1 MLRFDCKNR
10 EKVLKALLNQVVK
23 PRQQTCQTVVMV
35 EYIKREMPDMNG
47 TGERKA
53 YYKVKTYSN
62 LSSENFVKKIC
73 YPGSGLNQGDVAK
86 VMCRMVDEMKRW
98 LAEGHTITIDELG
111 TFSLSIG
118 VMDDDEVEDFD
129 GNGKK
134 VTAKRIGVRGV
145 NFRPDKQLVRDIVR
159 KCKLHKVY
167 DSPNNR
173 SPYTRD
179 QRLKMAQDYI
189 AEHHFMR
196 VHDYETMTLLPH
208 STVAKELREFCVQPT
223 GITSE
228 GRGNTKVYV
237 KITK

>member
-134 VTAKRIGVRGV
+134 VTPKRIGVRGV

-179 QRLKMAQDYI
+179 QRLKMTQDYI

>member
-1 MLRFDCKNR
+1 M
-10 EKVLKALLNQVVK
+10 A
-23 PRQQTCQTVVMV
+23 

-53 YYKVKTYSN
+53 YYKIKTYSN
-62 LSSENFVKKIC
+62 LRSEEFINKIC
-73 YPGSGLNQGDVAK
+73 YPGSGLNKGDVSK

-98 LAEGHTITIDELG
+98 LAEGLTITIDELG

-118 VMDDDEVEDFD
+118 VMDDNEVEDFE

-134 VTAKRIGVRGV
+134 VNAKRIGVRGV
-145 NFRPDKQLVRDIVR
+145 NFRPEKQMVKDIAR
-159 KCKLHKVY
+159 KCKLHKGY

-173 SPYTRD
+173 SPYTREE
-179 QRLKMAQDYI
+179 RLKMAQDYI

-196 VHDYETMTLLPH
+196 VRDYEAMTILPH
-208 STVAKELREFCVQPT
+208 STAANELRDFCVQPT

-237 KITK
+237 KRVVNTNE

>member
-10 EKVLKALLNQVVK
+10 EKELKVLLNQVVK

-145 NFRPDKQLVRDIVR
+145 NFRPDKQLVRDIGS
-159 KCKLHKVY
+159 KCKLHKGY

-173 SPYTRD
+173 SPYTLD

-196 VHDYETMTLLPH
+196 VRDYETMTLLPH
-208 STVAKELREFCVQPT
+208 STAAKELRDFCVQPT

-237 KITK
+237 KR

>member
-1 MLRFDCKNR
+1 MLRSDCKNR
-10 EKVLKALLNQVVK
+10 EKELITILNQVVK
-23 PRQQTCQTVVMV
+23 HRQQTCQTVVMA

-62 LSSENFVKKIC
+62 LSSEDFVKKIC

-98 LAEGHTITIDELG
+98 LAEGHTVTIDELG

-118 VMDDDEVEDFD
+118 VMDDGEVEDFD

-134 VTAKRIGVRGV
+134 
-145 NFRPDKQLVRDIVR
+145 
-159 KCKLHKVY
+159 
-167 DSPNNR
+167 R

-196 VHDYETMTLLPH
+196 VRDYETMTLLPH
-208 STVAKELREFCVQPT
+208 STAAKELRDFCVQPT

-228 GRGNTKVYV
+228 GRGNTKVYL
-237 KITK
+237 KMNRQ

>member
-1 MLRFDCKNR
+1 M
-10 EKVLKALLNQVVK
+10 
-23 PRQQTCQTVVMV
+23 P
-35 EYIKREMPDMNG
+35 EYIKREMPDLDG
-47 TGERKA
+47 TGKKKA

-62 LSSENFVKKIC
+62 ISSEDFVKKVC
-73 YPGSGLNQGDVAK
+73 YPGSGLNHGDVAK

-118 VMDDDEVEDFD
+118 VMDDDEVEDFE

-145 NFRPDKQLVRDIVR
+145 NFRPDKQLVKDIGRRCELR
-159 KCKLHKVY
+159 KGSEL
-167 DSPNNR
+167 PNNR

-179 QRLKMAQDYI
+179 QRLKMARDFI

-196 VHDYETMTLLPH
+196 VRDYEEMTLLPH
-208 STVAKELREFCVQPT
+208 STAANELRDFCDQPT
-223 GITSE
+223 GIKSE
-228 GRGNTKVYV
+228 GRGNTKLYV
-237 KITK
+237 KR

>member
-1 MLRFDCKNR
+1 M
-10 EKVLKALLNQVVK
+10 A
-23 PRQQTCQTVVMV
+23 

-47 TGERKA
+47 TGEKKA

-62 LSSENFVKKIC
+62 LSSEDFVKKIS
-73 YPGSGLNQGDVAK
+73 YPGSGLSRGDVSK
-86 VMCRMVDEMKRW
+86 VMSRMVDEMKLW

-118 VMDDDEVEDFD
+118 VMDDEEVEDFE

-134 VTAKRIGVRGV
+134 VTGKRIGVRGI
-145 NFRPDKQLVRDIVR
+145 NFRPDKKLVRDIGR
-159 KCKLHKVY
+159 QCKLHKGY

-179 QRLKMAQDYI
+179 ERLKMAQDYI

-196 VHDYETMTLLPH
+196 VREYEAMTLLPH
-208 STVAKELREFCVQPT
+208 STAANELRDFCVQPS

-237 KITK
+237 KRVIPSPK

>member
-1 MLRFDCKNR
+1 M
-10 EKVLKALLNQVVK
+10 A
-23 PRQQTCQTVVMV
+23 
-35 EYIKREMPDMNG
+35 EYIKREMPDING

-62 LSSENFVKKIC
+62 LSSEDFVKKIC

-98 LAEGHTITIDELG
+98 LAEGHTVTIDELG

-118 VMDDDEVEDFD
+118 VMDDGEVEDFD

-134 VTAKRIGVRGV
+134 VTAKRIAVRGV
-145 NFRPDKQLVRDIVR
+145 NFRPDKQLVRDIGR
-159 KCKLHKVY
+159 KCKLHKGY
-167 DSPNNR
+167 ESPNNR

-189 AEHHFMR
+189 TEHHFMR
-196 VHDYETMTLLPH
+196 LRHDEAMTLLPH
-208 STVAKELREFCVQPT
+208 STEPPKSSVTSVCSQQASHLKDE
-223 GITSE
+223 GIQ
-228 GRGNTKVYV
+228 RCM
-237 KITK
+237 

>member
-10 EKVLKALLNQVVK
+10 EKELKVLLNQVVK

-62 LSSENFVKKIC
+62 LSSEDFVKKIC

-159 KCKLHKVY
+159 KCKLHKVCALNY
-167 DSPNNR
+167 
-173 SPYTRD
+173 
-179 QRLKMAQDYI
+179 
-189 AEHHFMR
+189 
-196 VHDYETMTLLPH
+196 
-208 STVAKELREFCVQPT
+208 
-223 GITSE
+223 
-228 GRGNTKVYV
+228 
-237 KITK
+237 

>member
-10 EKVLKALLNQVVK
+10 EKELKALLNQVVK

-86 VMCRMVDEMKRW
+86 VMCLMVDEMKRW

-118 VMDDDEVEDFD
+118 VMDDEEVEDFD

-145 NFRPDKQLVRDIVR
+145 NFRPDKQLVRDIGR
-159 KCKLHKVY
+159 KCKLHKGY
-167 DSPNNR
+167 ESPNNR

-196 VHDYETMTLLPH
+196 VRDYEAMTLLPH
-208 STVAKELREFCVQPT
+208 STAAKELCDFCVQPT

-237 KITK
+237 KR

>member
-1 MLRFDCKNR
+1 M
-10 EKVLKALLNQVVK
+10 A
-23 PRQQTCQTVVMV
+23 

-62 LSSENFVKKIC
+62 LSSEDFVKKIC
-73 YPGSGLNQGDVAK
+73 CPGSGLNQGDVVK

-118 VMDDDEVEDFD
+118 VMDDEEVEDFD

-145 NFRPDKQLVRDIVR
+145 NFRPDKQLVRDIGR

-167 DSPNNR
+167 KTPNNS
-173 SPYTRD
+173 SPSTRAHR
-179 QRLKMAQDYI
+179 QKMAQDYI

-196 VHDYETMTLLPH
+196 VRDYETMTLLPH
-208 STVAKELREFCVQPT
+208 STAAKELRDFCVQPT

-237 KITK
+237 KR

>member
-1 MLRFDCKNR
+1 M
-10 EKVLKALLNQVVK
+10 A
-23 PRQQTCQTVVMV
+23 

-53 YYKVKTYSN
+53 YYKIKTYSN
-62 LSSENFVKKIC
+62 LSSEDFINKIC
-73 YPGSGLNQGDVAK
+73 YPGSGLNKGDVSK

-118 VMDDDEVEDFD
+118 VLDDDEVEDFE

-134 VTAKRIGVRGV
+134 VNAKRIGVRGV
-145 NFRPDKQLVRDIVR
+145 NFRPEKQMVKDIAR
-159 KCKLHKVY
+159 KCKLHKGY

-179 QRLKMAQDYI
+179 ERLKMAQDFI

-196 VHDYETMTLLPH
+196 VRDLSLIH
-208 STVAKELREFCVQPT
+208 
-223 GITSE
+223 I
-228 GRGNTKVYV
+228 
-237 KITK
+237 